1 MLVGPQKPEQIPSVS
16 QAVNID
22 KCECVSFRECLWKIL
37 GFKVIVNLCVG
48 TFGLGTLLQE

>member
-1 MLVGPQKPEQIPSVS
+1 MLLGPQKPEQIPSVS
-16 QAVNID
+16 QAVNTD